1 MRLLPL
7 SGTVEGREVDGL
19 MHVGTDA
26 GVAGDGEEDGEAA
39 EGSNGAS
46 VVAPALEHSYLGT
59 TRRLAGGRDVR
70 ATAARLP
77 VLVLPPG
84 AGCVFPHASLPVRGS
99 AARAAAE
106 RANGS
111 ADPALRH
118 LIAVFAAHAPA
129 YGTITEARGIVDNT
143 DAVLLA
149 GVRRCRRLTAD
160 EGEALSLGA
169 SEASEGASE
178 DGHARQAMCPRG
190 YVDVQPLSDEA
201 APHGPPPE
209 CAAHRSWVY
218 RSADE
223 RAAASV
229 AANAALEAGI
239 GGDRADA
246 EKLLA
251 MGPIKLSFWLS
262 SQLPLSDE
270 QRVAL
275 LQVGSTTRR
284 LRACTAA
291 LQYMRVLRCARCGR
305 ACARAAAVFAMD
317 AAGGAQNAFVNA
329 HGAVHDTLT
338 VRDVDATSVM
348 LYGTP
353 SSQDSVRAAGAHGLK
368 QRPFRR
374 CRVSHCSCAIPLA
387 GIICKRSALTLLKHN
402 WLTHSL
408 GIKFGTRCARSGF
421 QGGSGPLRRAHSAVR
436 TWVGDSRPSAV
447 GCARHNSLG
456 CVQARTMRQL
466 RQRLCTTA
474 LRRQQLAL
482 THQAI
487 PRARPLSAKKSQ
499 LSRTQLAGIDA
510 VALNELIPPV

>member
-1 MRLLPL
+1 
-7 SGTVEGREVDGL
+7 

-77 VLVLPPG
+77 VLMLPPG
-84 AGCVFPHASLPVRGS
+84 AGCVFPHASLPARGS

-291 LQYMRVLRCARCGR
+291 LQYMRVLRCAHCGR